1 MNFFHNDFI
10 ERYPKLLDKQTCDR
24 IISISEEKRIDVGA
38 PSLADGVDRTLKDC
52 CQIIFH
58 FDKCDPVSNY
68 VKTPLRKCLRH
79 YFDKFNK
86 DKVMGWSNIDNTFNI
101 QKYHPNQAYHK
112 LHCEN
117 SGYSQLF
124 AQRNLAWMI
133 YLNDVK
139 DGGETYF
146 PLQKRKLRPRQGDLY
161 IWPAYFTH
169 PHKGLIS
176 KTQTKYIATGWVKYI
191 DDL

>member
-10 ERYPKLLDKQTCDR
+10 EKYPKLLDKQTCER
-24 IISISEEKRIDVGA
+24 IISISEEKQINAGA
-38 PSLADGVDRTLKDC
+38 PKYIKGVDRNIKDC
-52 CQIIFH
+52 CQISFY
-58 FDKCDPVSNY
+58 FDNCDLVSNFIY
-68 VKTPLRKCLRH
+68 TPLRKCLKH

-86 DKVMGWSNIDNTFNI
+86 DAVMGWSKIYNGYNI
-101 QKYHPNQAYHK
+101 QKYHPGQAYHK

-117 SGYSQLF
+117 SGYDKPLLN
-124 AQRNLAWMI
+124 RNLAWMI
-133 YLNDVK
+133 YLNNVN

-146 PLQKRKLRPRQGDLY
+146 PLQKRKLKPKQGDLY

-176 KTQTKYIATGWVKYI
+176 KTQTKYIVTGWVTYI